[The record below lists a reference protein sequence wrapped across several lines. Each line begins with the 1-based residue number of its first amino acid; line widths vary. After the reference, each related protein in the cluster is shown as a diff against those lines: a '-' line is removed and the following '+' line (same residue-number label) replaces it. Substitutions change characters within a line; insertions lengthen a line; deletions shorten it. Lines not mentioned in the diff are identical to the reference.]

1 MSTLTTGTPSTN
13 GWKGAIDRLRPGPDY
28 PELLFEAA
36 REVGAVGNLIFDA
49 QIVALCREH
58 GVSKLI
64 TEDRDFDRFK
74 RLRTEQLEP

>member
-1 MSTLTTGTPSTN
+1 M
-13 GWKGAIDRLRPGPDY
+13 
-28 PELLFEAA
+28 